1 MSNKKTI
8 GSNPLMAY
16 LSSTTESTKDIQ
28 KKAIAEKT
36 NKATLDTSAKQRVTI
51 HLSTDLINKVKDAV
65 YWEPGL
71 TLTAFAEDALQRA
84 LEKLE
89 KKRGEKYPE
98 RSEHNLK
105 GGRPLG

>member
-1 MSNKKTI
+1 MSKKTI

-16 LSSTTESTKDIQ
+16 LSSSLE
-28 KKAIAEKT
+28 AAEKT
-36 NKATLDTSAKQRVTI
+36 KQPKAKKIEESTSPKQRVTI

-71 TLTAFAEDALQRA
+71 TLTAFAEDALLKA

-98 RSEHNLK
+98 REDHNLK
-105 GGRPLG
+105 GGRPLS

>member
-1 MSNKKTI
+1 MTTKKTI

-16 LSSTTESTKDIQ
+16 LSQDQSSYAKAPADRAKKKESKSPED
-28 KKAIAEKT
+28 
-36 NKATLDTSAKQRVTI
+36 NSPKQRVTI

-71 TLTAFAEDALQRA
+71 TLTAFAEDALCKA

>member
-1 MSNKKTI
+1 MAKKKTI

-16 LSSTTESTKDIQ
+16 LSKPSLRQGFGGQARSQNT
-28 KKAIAEKT
+28 AP
-36 NKATLDTSAKQRVTI
+36 KQRVTI

-71 TLTAFAEDALQRA
+71 TLTSFSEEALSKA
-84 LEKLE
+84 LDKLE
-89 KKRGEKYPE
+89 KKRGEKYPA
-98 RSEHNLK
+98 RKEHNLR

>member
-1 MSNKKTI
+1 MDVS
-8 GSNPLMAY
+8 P
-16 LSSTTESTKDIQ
+16 
-28 KKAIAEKT
+28 
-36 NKATLDTSAKQRVTI
+36 KQRVTI
-51 HLSTDLINKVKDAV
+51 HLSTDLINRVKDAV

-71 TLTAFAEDALQRA
+71 TLTAFAEEALLRA
-84 LEKLE
+84 LLQLE

>member
-16 LSSTTESTKDIQ
+16 LSQEIEPKKNSTAQKTK
-28 KKAIAEKT
+28 
-36 NKATLDTSAKQRVTI
+36 NDTSDVSPKQRVTI

-71 TLTAFAEDALQRA
+71 TLTAFAEDALQKA

-98 RSEHNLK
+98 RTDHNLK

>member
-1 MSNKKTI
+1 MSNKKTM
-8 GSNPLMAY
+8 GSNPLLAY
-16 LSSTTESTKDIQ
+16 LSSSTEASTEKP
-28 KKAIAEKT
+28 KSKPAKAA
-36 NKATLDTSAKQRVTI
+36 LDVSSKQRVTI
-51 HLSTDLINKVKDAV
+51 HLSTDLINRVKDAV

-71 TLTAFAEDALQRA
+71 TLTAFAEEALARA
-84 LEKLE
+84 LLQLE

>member
-16 LSSTTESTKDIQ
+16 LSSTAEQTKDTQKKSAPQSSTK
-28 KKAIAEKT
+28 
-36 NKATLDTSAKQRVTI
+36 ATVDASPKQRVTI

>member
-1 MSNKKTI
+1 MSNKKTM
-8 GSNPLMAY
+8 GSNPLLAY
-16 LSSTTESTKDIQ
+16 LSSTAEQTS
-28 KKAIAEKT
+28 EKT
-36 NKATLDTSAKQRVTI
+36 HTKTKNVTKKEAIDTSPKQRVTI
-51 HLSTDLINKVKDAV
+51 HLSTDLINRVKDAV

-71 TLTAFAEDALQRA
+71 TLTAFAEEALARA